1 MSNLINLINQSIKI
15 KKNLIKLK
23 KNIEDTKNQIFT
35 CLKNGNKIL
44 ICGNGGS
51 AADAEHLATE
61 FVVRLRP
68 KVNRN
73 ALKIFSLTFN
83 SSTITATG
91 NDFGFNNIFSRNLEA
106 IGESGDILIVLTTS
120 GNSKNI
126 LKVLKHA
133 KKMKIGSIGF
143 LGGNGGKAKDLCDQS
158 IVIPSKNTAR
168 IQEEQKF
175 LGHIILEKVED
186 MLLNKKIIKK
196 IF

>member
-1 MSNLINLINQSIKI
+1 MTNLIKLINQSIKI
-15 KKNLIKLK
+15 KKNLIKVK
-23 KNIEDTKNQIFT
+23 KNIEDTRDQIFI
-35 CLKNGNKIL
+35 CLKNGHKIL

-83 SSTITATG
+83 ASTITATG

-126 LKVLKHA
+126 LKVLKLA
-133 KKMKIGSIGF
+133 RKMKIKSIGF

-158 IVIPSKNTAR
+158 IIIPSKNTAR

-175 LGHIILEKVED
+175 LGHLILEQVED
-186 MLLNKKIIKK
+186 MLLKKKVIKK